1 MRRILLPLLVCLL
14 ALSACGSDDG
24 DSDSGDSGTSNA
36 DEITL
41 EGDSG
46 SVTVEG
52 AYGDEPKV
60 SVDGTFEVKKTNVE
74 VMSEGDGDT
83 VKDTDTVKVDYHGVG
98 GTTGEV
104 FDSSFERGEPARFP
118 LDGVVAG
125 FSKAIAGQKVGSR
138 VAVAVAP
145 EDGYPDGTP
154 DGAIKPGESLVFVID
169 ILDHKG

>member
-1 MRRILLPLLVCLL
+1 MRRLLLPLLVCLL
-14 ALSACGSDDG
+14 ALSACGTDDG
-24 DSDSGDSGTSNA
+24 RGDSGTSNA
-36 DEITL
+36 DEVTL
-41 EGDSG
+41 ESDSG

-52 AYGDEPKV
+52 AYGDKPTV
-60 SVDGTFEVKKTNVE
+60 TVDGTFEVAETNVE

-83 VKDTDTVKVDYHGVG
+83 VQDTDTVEVDYHGVG
-98 GTTGEV
+98 GTSGDV
-104 FDSSFERGEPARFP
+104 FDSSFERGESARFP

-169 ILDHKG
+169 ILGREG

>member
-1 MRRILLPLLVCLL
+1 MRRVLLPLLICLL
-14 ALSACGSDDG
+14 ALSACGGED
-24 DSDSGDSGTSNA
+24 GDSGTDNA
-36 DEITL
+36 DEVSL

-52 AYGDEPKV
+52 EYGDEPKV
-60 SVDGTFEVKKTNVE
+60 TVDGTFEVEATDVQ
-74 VMSEGDGDT
+74 VMSEGDGDA
-83 VKDTDTVKVDYHGVG
+83 VEETDTVEVDYHGVG

-125 FSKAIAGQKVGSR
+125 FSKAIAGQHVGSR

-145 EDGYPDGTP
+145 EDGYPEGTP
-154 DGAIKPGESLVFVID
+154 DGAIKPDESLVFVID
-169 ILDHKG
+169 ILDRNG